1 MKSVCLAC
9 CFLILAFHI
18 SPSPTADARLQ
29 RRQLAGFQ
37 PFEPVVG
44 KENTEIVD
52 KTNGSNTQQHIGG
65 DEGLVY
71 FVDYHGVETH
81 PSPRT
86 KHPKP

>member
-9 CFLILAFHI
+9 CFLILAIHI
-18 SPSPTADARLQ
+18 SPSPTAEARLL
-29 RRQLAGFQ
+29 RRQLASFQ
-37 PFEPVVG
+37 PFEPVVA
-44 KENTEIVD
+44 KEKTEILD
-52 KTNGSNTQQHIGG
+52 KTSGSTTQHIGG